1 MHFSGIW
8 RSKFT
13 NLANKTVKKLNFRE
27 KNGCKQKCLDKSLLE
42 GYLLPL
48 IFKLI

>member
-13 NLANKTVKKLNFRE
+13 NLANKTVKKLNFWE
-27 KNGCKQKCLDKSLLE
+27 KTAVNKSAW
-42 GYLLPL
+42 
-48 IFKLI
+48 IKAC

>member
-13 NLANKTVKKLNFRE
+13 DLVKKTVKKTQPLG
-27 KNGCKQKCLDKSLLE
+27 KTAADKSAWIKACWYIKL
-42 GYLLPL
+42 YL
-48 IFKLI
+48 K